1 MANFT
6 RYFDRS
12 RQEWGPVVG
21 TDDPDLSAFRA
32 AGGKVLLWHGL
43 ADQLIP
49 SQGTIRY
56 YEQVTA
62 AMGGRAKTEQFARLF
77 TAPGVGH
84 CRGGSG
90 AAPADPLAALVKW
103 VEDGKA
109 PTTLRA
115 ENGSMSRPL
124 CRWPAVARY
133 DGHGSTND
141 AANFRCTGRQ

>member
-1 MANFT
+1 MANFAHS
-6 RYFDRS
+6 FDRS
-12 RQEWGPVVG
+12 RREWGPVVG

-32 AGGKVLLWHGL
+32 AGGKLLLWHGL

-49 SQGTIRY
+49 SQGTTSY

-62 AMGGRAKTEQFARLF
+62 AMGGRAKTDKFARLF

-103 VEDGKA
+103 VEHGKA

-115 ENGSMSRPL
+115 ANGPMSRPL
-124 CRWPAVARY
+124 CLWPAVARY

-141 AANFRCTGRQ
+141 AANFRCTGRR